1 MWRGKALSHG
11 VNLGRADKDD
21 HGLHRWVRIKR
32 RRRQGFCLLVF
43 PIREIRTAI
52 SQNRRRLR
60 KIFSRRAF
68 CDGTADNADE
78 RRYFEATTSRAL
90 ISAIRGVTSG
100 FIGGTAADDSFP
112 AKLGKFKIE
121 KQRQL

>member
-1 MWRGKALSHG
+1 MGTDICRVRCLQRRMPGQTALGTAHTT
-11 VNLGRADKDD
+11 AD
-21 HGLHRWVRIKR
+21 
-32 RRRQGFCLLVF
+32 

-90 ISAIRGVTSG
+90 ISAIRGGTSG
-100 FIGGTAADDSFP
+100 FIGGTAVDDSFP